1 MKDDPRAAWNLG
13 VALHG
18 TAHKQEATQF
28 LELGGEL
35 GDLRIAESLSAV
47 KRGEVISLPMVQI

>member
-1 MKDDPRAAWNLG
+1 
-13 VALHG
+13 
-18 TAHKQEATQF
+18 

-47 KRGEVISLPMVQI
+47 RRGEVVSLPMARI